1 MKTLQKGEMRLY
13 RFRCDHCRS
22 KFEMTEEE
30 KFQNDIQFDDEWDKK
45 VQNQE
50 KYGWKATPN
59 NLLNHFNCPVCD
71 CIRYVRRN
79 EMHCFV
85 IMDDGTEVMD
95 Y

>member
-1 MKTLQKGEMRLY
+1 
-13 RFRCDHCRS
+13 
-22 KFEMTEEE
+22 MTEEE

-59 NLLNHFNCPVCD
+59 NLLNHFKCPVCD
-71 CIRYVRRN
+71 CVRYVRHD